1 MQLDTVEHERY
12 WVLIPSA
19 VPHPHRI
26 GCTCTI
32 EVQYVQKGRVVGAV
46 EVIEV
51 REVAQ
56 LHEQVLLVKLDC
68 CLVRTQYVQIQ
79 LRSSEHVQ

>member
-1 MQLDTVEHERY
+1 M
-12 WVLIPSA
+12 LIPSA

-26 GCTCTI
+26 GCTGAV
-32 EVQYVQKGRVVGAV
+32 EVEHVQEGRMVGAV

-68 CLVRTQYVQIQ
+68 CLVRTQYVQI
-79 LRSSEHVQ
+79 

>member
-1 MQLDTVEHERY
+1 M
-12 WVLIPSA
+12 LIPGA

-26 GCTCTI
+26 GSAGAI
-32 EVQYVQKGRVVGAV
+32 EVEHVQKGRVVGAV

-68 CLVRTQYVQIQ
+68 CLVRTQYV
-79 LRSSEHVQ
+79 